1 MMATGNL
8 NVKHITMKKTQST
21 LSAIPVEELTETQAA
36 SELSELA
43 DIISYHDRLYHE
55 LDTPEITDAD
65 YDALRRRNDAIEIR
79 YPALI
84 LPNSPS
90 HRVGSEPSSAFKKI
104 LHAVPMTS
112 LDNAFTA
119 EDIRD
124 FVNTIRNF
132 IIELKI
138 PNETIEL
145 VVEPKIDG
153 LSCSLRY
160 ENGRLAYGVTRG
172 NGIEGEDVTA
182 NVKTIDDIPRR
193 LKGSDWPSV
202 MEVRGEVYMSDTDFV
217 KMNQQQLAL
226 GPKAKIFKTPR
237 NAAAGSLRQKNPSIT
252 AKRPLHFFAYAW
264 GESSSPFANTQ
275 WEARHAMHQ
284 WGFKLNEPSKL
295 VLVDDSSCSPLLA
308 YYESIQFQRS
318 SLEYSIDG
326 IVIKVNRLDWQKRL
340 GAVSRAPRWAI
351 AWKFPAERAQTVVRE
366 ISVQI
371 GRTGKATPVANLAPI
386 MVGGVRV
393 SRATLHNQ
401 DEIERKDI
409 REGDTVIIQRA
420 GDVIPQVVEV
430 VKELRPEN
438 SVPFTFPVRCPEC
451 NSLLSREPDEA
462 DTYCTGGLVCPA
474 QAKERL
480 RHFASRN
487 ALDIEGLG
495 EENIDLFYEKE
506 LIRTPVDIF
515 TLEERDKRSSDPI
528 SSWKGW
534 RGEKK
539 KGGENKRATNLFNAI
554 NRARII
560 SLDRFIYA
568 LGIRQVG
575 EATARLL
582 ARHYGSL
589 TNWRTSMSRAIDPES
604 DARKELTSI
613 NGIGDKMA
621 QDIVAFFSEPQM
633 QDLLDQLTNPIGTS
647 EPLVKV
653 TDFALLNTE
662 SAIAGKTVV
671 FTGKLEKM
679 TRSEAKSRAERLG
692 ANVSSSVSKKTDYLV
707 AGQGAGSK
715 AKEARALGIETLT
728 EEEWLALIAGA

>member
-1 MMATGNL
+1 MFS
-8 NVKHITMKKTQST
+8 V
-21 LSAIPVEELTETQAA
+21 PVDELTETQAA

-43 DIISYHDRLYHE
+43 EIISYHDRLYHE
-55 LDTPEITDAD
+55 LDAPEITDAE
-65 YDALRRRNDAIEIR
+65 YDELRWRNDAIELR
-79 YPALI
+79 FPVLI

-104 LHAVPMTS
+104 RHAVPMTS

-124 FVNTIRNF
+124 FVGTLRNF
-132 IIELKI
+132 IIELKA
-138 PNETIEL
+138 PNEPIEL

-160 ENGRLAYGVTRG
+160 EKGRLAYGVTRG

-193 LKGSDWPSV
+193 LKGSDWPAV
-202 MEVRGEVYMSDTDFV
+202 VEIRGEVYMSDTDFE
-217 KMNQQQLAL
+217 KLNQEQLAL

-237 NAAAGSLRQKNPSIT
+237 NAAAGSLRQKNPAIT
-252 AKRPLHFFAYAW
+252 AKRALQFFAYGW
-264 GESSSPFANTQ
+264 GETSVPFADTQ
-275 WEARHAMHQ
+275 WEARLALRQ

-295 VLVDDSSCSPLLA
+295 VHVDDSNCSPLA
-308 YYESIQFQRS
+308 NYYESIKSHRS
-318 SLEYSIDG
+318 SLKFSIDG
-326 IVIKVNRLDWQKRL
+326 VVVKVNRLDWQERL

-366 ISVQI
+366 INVQI

-386 MVGGVRV
+386 TVGGVKV

-409 REGDTVIIQRA
+409 REGDTVIIERA

-430 VKELRPEN
+430 VGERRPDN
-438 SVPFTFPVRCPEC
+438 SVPFAFPTRCPEC
-451 NSLLSREPDEA
+451 KSILTREPDEA
-462 DTYCTGGLVCPA
+462 DTYCTGGLVCPK
-474 QAKERL
+474 QVKERL

-487 ALDIEGLG
+487 AFDIESLG
-495 EENIDLFYEKE
+495 KENINLFYEKE
-506 LIRTPVDIF
+506 RIRNPVDIF
-515 TLEERDKRSSDPI
+515 KLEEDNRRRESNDRIENWP
-528 SSWKGW
+528 GW
-534 RGEKK
+534 GEKDK
-539 KGGENKRATNLFNAI
+539 KGEHKRAHNLFHAI
-554 NRARII
+554 DRARTV
-560 SLDRFIYA
+560 SLDRFIFA

-589 TNWRTSMSRAIDPES
+589 KNWRTSMSSAMDPES

-613 NGIGDKMA
+613 NGIGANMA
-621 QDIVAFFSEPQM
+621 EDIVAFFSEPQM
-633 QDLLDQLTNPIGTS
+633 QDLLDQLTNVIGDR

-653 TDFALLNTE
+653 TDFELLSTE
-662 SAIAGKTVV
+662 SSITGKAVV

-679 TRSEAKSRAERLG
+679 TRPEAKSRAERLG

-707 AGQGAGSK
+707 AGPGAGSK
-715 AKEARALGIETLT
+715 AKEARELGIKILT
-728 EEEWLALIAGA
+728 EEDWLELIGEA